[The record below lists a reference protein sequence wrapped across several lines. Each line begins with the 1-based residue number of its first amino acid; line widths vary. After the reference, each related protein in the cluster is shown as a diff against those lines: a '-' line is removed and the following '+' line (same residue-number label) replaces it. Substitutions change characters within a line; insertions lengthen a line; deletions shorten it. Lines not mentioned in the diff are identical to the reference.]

1 MLTQQLD
8 LLDGL
13 IKISNQSTSQLHLI
27 GEAPNTV
34 MISCGQNRGFNSSMG
49 SAQEV
54 VVP

>member
-13 IKISNQSTSQLHLI
+13 IKILDQGMSRLHLVSK
-27 GEAPNTV
+27 APNV
-34 MISCGQNRGFNSSMG
+34 VAISYGQYHGFSSSMG

-54 VVP
+54 VVL